1 MSKSK
6 LGGFSKS
13 LFKWFPYLFVGS
25 MLTANYLTGV
35 KLVQWGI
42 PSLGRDICGVPDAQL
57 NLLMALMAIIA
68 CIVAIFSGFL
78 INKVSLQFKQR
89 LILLLIGF
97 AIQGGI
103 AFIGTLI
110 STQTQFTIWILS
122 FSAVLGF
129 LICQPF
135 VFVFT
140 LIPSKDRGVFAG
152 IVTGLSYL
160 IGNFSMAE
168 WTYIGLSMETVAVTI
183 PLGLFIIYAFLNLE
197 KMKIYDYTKEKDAEY
212 SGPFMKTYNFAIVV
226 LLMFGVYFVDSFGF
240 LRIAKQPFFMILWHG
255 EFGVKMWLGISH
267 LISAV
272 IMGLVYKK
280 NKHLG
285 PIIVFISSLTG
296 FVICDFLF
304 SSNPTGAF
312 LYITA
317 YLYCATVSFYTIN
330 SFIVWADISNSSN
343 ISSRAGIGIGIGGW
357 LSSFLSTA
365 LTEELLVVLPGDDG
379 YRIHLI
385 ISAIIAIGFLG
396 IAILMYR
403 KVKILKTQ

>member
-1 MSKSK
+1 MDNSLSVKEK
-6 LGGFSKS
+6 FSNT

-25 MLTANYLTGV
+25 MLTANYLSGV

-42 PSLGRDICGVPDAQL
+42 PSLGRDTCAVPDAQL
-57 NLLMALMAIIA
+57 NLLMALMAIIS
-68 CIVAIFSGFL
+68 CVVAITSGLL
-78 INKVSLQFKQR
+78 INKISLQFKQR
-89 LILLLIGF
+89 LLLLLMGF
-97 AIQGGI
+97 AVQGGI
-103 AFIGTLI
+103 AFVGTFI
-110 STQTQFTIWILS
+110 STPIQFTIWIII
-122 FSAVLGF
+122 FSIVLGF

-135 VFVFT
+135 VFVFM
-140 LIPSKDRGVFAG
+140 LIPSKDRGIFAG
-152 IVTGLSYL
+152 IVTGLAYL

-168 WTYIGLSMETVAVTI
+168 WTYIGLSMETIVVTI
-183 PLGLFIIYAFLNLE
+183 PLGLLIIYALINL
-197 KMKIYDYTKEKDAEY
+197 KRMNIYDYTKEKDDKY
-212 SGPFMKTYNFAIVV
+212 SGPFIKTYNFAIIV

-272 IMGLVYKK
+272 LMGIIYQKRK
-280 NKHLG
+280 ELG
-285 PIIVFISSLTG
+285 PMTIFISSLTG
-296 FVICDFLF
+296 FIICDFLF

-312 LYITA
+312 LYIIA

-365 LTEELLVVLPGDDG
+365 LTEQLLVVLPGDEG
-379 YRIHLI
+379 YKIHLM
-385 ISAIIAIGFLG
+385 ISGIIAILFLA
-396 IAILMYR
+396 IALLTI
-403 KVKILKTQ
+403 KKIKKH